1 MKAVLYVRVSKNDGD
16 QDPDTQLHVLRA
28 WAGTRGWRVMAEQV
42 DRVTGDPMRRGRH
55 PRGLLACLDA
65 IERRKADVLAIFA
78 ADRLVRSPTH
88 LLQLV
93 SQVQA
98 AGGKV
103 ASYQDGADLDTTTDQ
118 GELLLFLRGWMARM
132 ELKLNRG
139 RTLAGLARARAA
151 GKTFGRP
158 RSEAPP
164 LELVQDA
171 MAKGI
176 RSRSQLAKHLGCSP
190 WAVRKAL
197 AELAKRGS
205 ADWGSSSTEP
215 SGPKGPGE

>member
-16 QDPDTQLHVLRA
+16 QDPETQLHVLRSWTA
-28 WAGTRGWRVMAEQV
+28 MRGWRVVSEHV

-55 PRGLLACLDA
+55 PRGLVSCLDA

-151 GKTFGRP
+151 GKTLGRP
-158 RSEAPP
+158 QAYVPP
-164 LELVQDA
+164 LDVVQLA
-171 MAKGI
+171 MDQGI
-176 RSRSQLAKHLGCSP
+176 RSRGALAEYLGCSP

-197 AELAKRGS
+197 AELAKKGC
-205 ADWGSSSTEP
+205 ANPGSSSTEP
-215 SGPKGPGE
+215 TGPKGPGE